1 MKNLVNCE
9 NLEKILIS
17 EKMKCD
23 ALIISGQ
30 SLQYSLLYHS
40 EDLKTFTDNIA
51 KTIIYH
57 FGRQTMINAIP
68 KIINSNKYPN
78 INLIELSSTLS
89 KVNSA
94 VTSYQLLSS
103 TLDYIEGISK
113 IKKVK
118 KLRYVTFY
126 SAKSDSLIM
135 INQNLLSTSFDD
147 LLQSKL
153 DCTDLCGV
161 YINQDLDY
169 SLILYFD
176 PLSTQF
182 KLKLNSE

>member
-1 MKNLVNCE
+1 M
-9 NLEKILIS
+9 
-17 EKMKCD
+17 
-23 ALIISGQ
+23 
-30 SLQYSLLYHS
+30 
-40 EDLKTFTDNIA
+40 
-51 KTIIYH
+51 
-57 FGRQTMINAIP
+57 
-68 KIINSNKYPN
+68 
-78 INLIELSSTLS
+78 IELSSTLS

-94 VTSYQLLSS
+94 VTSYQLLSN
-103 TLDYIEGISK
+103 TIDYIEGISK

-118 KLRYVTFY
+118 KLKYATFY
-126 SAKSDSLIM
+126 SAKYDSLIM
-135 INQNLLSTSFDD
+135 INQDLLSTSFDD

>member
-57 FGRQTMINAIP
+57 FGRQTMINTIP
-68 KIINSNKYPN
+68 KVINSNKYP
-78 INLIELSSTLS
+78 S
-89 KVNSA
+89 KC
-94 VTSYQLLSS
+94 
-103 TLDYIEGISK
+103 
-113 IKKVK
+113 
-118 KLRYVTFY
+118 F
-126 SAKSDSLIM
+126 KS
-135 INQNLLSTSFDD
+135 
-147 LLQSKL
+147 
-153 DCTDLCGV
+153 
-161 YINQDLDY
+161 
-169 SLILYFD
+169 
-176 PLSTQF
+176 
-182 KLKLNSE
+182 

>member
-1 MKNLVNCE
+1 MKNLVKCE

-30 SLQYSLLYHS
+30 SLQYSLLYDS

-89 KVNSA
+89 KVNLA

-103 TLDYIEGISK
+103 TIDYIEGI
-113 IKKVK
+113 
-118 KLRYVTFY
+118 Y